1 MGFALLTSS
10 VDVKVGGFVG
20 HISYGVQTWPPG
32 MHLAG
37 VTHVFS
43 YIDRV
48 GTLVYGLASKQHLH
62 LRES

>member
-1 MGFALLTSS
+1 
-10 VDVKVGGFVG
+10 
-20 HISYGVQTWPPG
+20 

-37 VTHVFS
+37 VTHIFS

-48 GTLVYGLASKQHLH
+48 GTLVDSLASKQHLH